1 MFFISQS
8 LLCSSLNY
16 VVQLLGRFKSIF
28 FVGFLFWNC
37 SDHRLCHSNDRVF
50 KKFSSNKKKSNQFFL
65 TFLEHFFLKCR
76 IALIIFLKNFLFKI
90 KKKYN
95 IISVRRLWSPHYNEG
110 IIVIFWIWYSFV
122 LIKTF
127 SNWVAAYLCTLYT
140 GYTVIICFIHTGNNH

>member
-8 LLCSSLNY
+8 LPCSSLNY

-50 KKFSSNKKKSNQFFL
+50 KKFSSNKKKSNQFF
-65 TFLEHFFLKCR
+65 FDISRAFQNCFNYFFK
-76 IALIIFLKNFLFKI
+76 KNFSQNL

-95 IISVRRLWSPHYNEG
+95 IIIACRLLSPRYNQG

-140 GYTVIICFIHTGNNH
+140 GYTV